1 MIDDTTKIDDI
12 LFFEKGELI
21 SNINIDKNRKTMK
34 EIV

>member
-12 LFFEKGELI
+12 LFFEKRELI
-21 SNINIDKNRKTMK
+21 SNINSDKNRKTMK